1 MRRTIAF
8 LVLIIFI
15 TSCSAPSEKNNP
27 NNSNLESIVQPTPT
41 CSNEEFKGGSAW
53 IAGQL
58 AAFGES
64 EPDKAYSFASDE
76 FKRTNSL
83 EDFAAVIMS
92 QYTMLL
98 DIKDFKI
105 LSCEKNGELFIFEL
119 RLTDNQSIEYKMEYI
134 LSLRNSNWGVDG
146 ASVTLKAS

>member
-1 MRRTIAF
+1 M
-8 LVLIIFI
+8 
-15 TSCSAPSEKNNP
+15 
-27 NNSNLESIVQPTPT
+27 
-41 CSNEEFKGGSAW
+41 
-53 IAGQL
+53 
-58 AAFGES
+58 
-64 EPDKAYSFASDE
+64 YSFASDE

>member
-1 MRRTIAF
+1 MRRTVAF
-8 LVLIIFI
+8 LALIIFV
-15 TSCSAPSEKNNP
+15 TSCSAPSEKSNP

-41 CSNEEFKGGSAW
+41 CSNEEFKGGSVW

-64 EPDKAYSFASDE
+64 EPDKAYSYASDE
-76 FKRTNSL
+76 FKRANSL
-83 EDFAAVIMS
+83 ENFAAVIMS

-98 DIKDFKI
+98 DIKDYKI
-105 LSCEKNGELFIFEL
+105 LFCEKNGELFIFEL

-134 LSLRNSNWGVDG
+134 LSLRNSKWGVDG
-146 ASVTLKAS
+146 ASVTLKVS

>member
-1 MRRTIAF
+1 MRRTVTF
-8 LVLIIFI
+8 LALIIFV
-15 TSCSAPSEKNNP
+15 TSCSAPSEKSNP

-41 CSNEEFKGGSAW
+41 CSNEEFKGGSVW

-64 EPDKAYSFASDE
+64 EPDKAYSYASDE
-76 FKRTNSL
+76 FKRANSL
-83 EDFAAVIMS
+83 ENFAAVIMS

-98 DIKDFKI
+98 DIKDYKI
-105 LSCEKNGELFIFEL
+105 LFCEKNGELFIFEL

-134 LSLRNSNWGVDG
+134 LSLRNSKWGVDG
-146 ASVTLKAS
+146 ASVTLKVS